1 MSYFPG
7 EIYPTYLYRI
17 QKLENYKILIK
28 LIVICAMRKAQESEI
43 MKDETKQESI
53 ERLIDYELE
62 TIDCAK
68 TQEQI
73 DKSRDIYEKL
83 TEIRELLKN

>member
-1 MSYFPG
+1 VQW
-7 EIYPTYLYRI
+7 E
-17 QKLENYKILIK
+17 
-28 LIVICAMRKAQESEI
+28 AQESEI